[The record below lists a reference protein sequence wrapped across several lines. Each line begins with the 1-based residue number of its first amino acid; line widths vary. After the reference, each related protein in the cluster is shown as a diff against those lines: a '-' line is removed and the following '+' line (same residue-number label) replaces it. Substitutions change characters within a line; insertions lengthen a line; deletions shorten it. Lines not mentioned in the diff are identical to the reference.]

1 MKFIRTG
8 FIAVD
13 IFFKNYTLGCFVLK
27 GGWGVA
33 YIPDCFHG
41 VKGVTHVQQCTV
53 SQTMS
58 WELSLK
64 VVVTKYNKDCYVHA
78 LTPKFMW
85 VGIILKIRYILFIH
99 LLLLTTFKNFSS

>member
-1 MKFIRTG
+1 MQHKQMKFIRTG
-8 FIAVD
+8 FVAVD

-58 WELSLK
+58 WELSL
-64 VVVTKYNKDCYVHA
+64 
-78 LTPKFMW
+78 
-85 VGIILKIRYILFIH
+85 RR
-99 LLLLTTFKNFSS
+99 LLLNIIKIVMSML